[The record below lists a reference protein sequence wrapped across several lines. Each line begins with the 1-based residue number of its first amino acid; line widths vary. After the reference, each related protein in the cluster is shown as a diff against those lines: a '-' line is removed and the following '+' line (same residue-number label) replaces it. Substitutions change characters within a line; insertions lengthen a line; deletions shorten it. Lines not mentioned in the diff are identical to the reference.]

1 LSLSLFCLSGEQKR
15 LQKNPSRSLQ
25 AIFDDKYAKHL
36 TKILGPTKPS
46 ECMELNANMPAMQSC
61 HSIADHHFHY
71 TLGLGK
77 VQGVYD
83 IFVHNHMV

>member
-1 LSLSLFCLSGEQKR
+1 
-15 LQKNPSRSLQ
+15 
-25 AIFDDKYAKHL
+25 
-36 TKILGPTKPS
+36 
-46 ECMELNANMPAMQSC
+46 MELNANMPAMQSC

-83 IFVHNHMV
+83 MFVHNHMVQENTCEKEQHEPTM